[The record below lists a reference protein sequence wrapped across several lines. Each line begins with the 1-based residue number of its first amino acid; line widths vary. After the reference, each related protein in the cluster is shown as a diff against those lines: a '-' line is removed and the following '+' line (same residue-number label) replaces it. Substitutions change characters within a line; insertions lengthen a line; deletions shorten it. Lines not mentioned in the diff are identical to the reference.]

1 MYAHGVYPGYA
12 QAVCEDFVHGGK
24 YPVVVTIA
32 VVDQR
37 AVEAEM
43 QYEFCL
49 LFGVGAED
57 LFFCLSRF
65 L

>member
-1 MYAHGVYPGYA
+1 MYAHGVYPGYT
-12 QAVCEDFVHGGK
+12 QTVCEDFVHGGK